1 MGQKICLIIFLLFCL
16 NVPLLQCDP
25 RPRVWL
31 LHVLQSTDIVTSDYL
46 LAIHFCQ
53 TARNVCLIQN
63 LKRFT
68 EICVNF
74 LHLSFH

>member
-53 TARNVCLIQN
+53 TA
-63 LKRFT
+63 
-68 EICVNF
+68 
-74 LHLSFH
+74 